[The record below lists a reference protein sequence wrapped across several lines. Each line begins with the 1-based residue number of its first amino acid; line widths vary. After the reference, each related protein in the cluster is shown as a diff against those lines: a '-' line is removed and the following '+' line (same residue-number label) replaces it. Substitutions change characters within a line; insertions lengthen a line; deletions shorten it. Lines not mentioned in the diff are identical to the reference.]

1 MLARAL
7 RTSRQ
12 RRAARRRGGGGLSSG
27 WHTTNRTPDTPSRL
41 LNACRWNLLCQLC
54 SPPSNLARI
63 HDCHRYLAKTQLRSS
78 HLERKACEPA
88 QQCHLHSSP
97 DVRAN
102 QFVFAAARRAQTP
115 QARKS
120 RAHKYEFYELF
131 QADLGRPVPSTN
143 IFRLARRANHSYKF
157 PRLTRERGV
166 GHRHERWVGCGGRGS
181 VSRATFRRAGFP

>member
-1 MLARAL
+1 MNAGPSVANVTAAASSQANNRRMVVI
-7 RTSRQ
+7 RTAYHESN
-12 RRAARRRGGGGLSSG
+12 AGY
-27 WHTTNRTPDTPSRL
+27 PSRL

-131 QADLGRPVPSTN
+131 QADLGRPVASTN
-143 IFRLARRANHSYKF
+143 IFRLARRPNHSYKF
-157 PRLTRERGV
+157 PRPTRGPASGHLPER
-166 GHRHERWVGCGGRGS
+166 
-181 VSRATFRRAGFP
+181 